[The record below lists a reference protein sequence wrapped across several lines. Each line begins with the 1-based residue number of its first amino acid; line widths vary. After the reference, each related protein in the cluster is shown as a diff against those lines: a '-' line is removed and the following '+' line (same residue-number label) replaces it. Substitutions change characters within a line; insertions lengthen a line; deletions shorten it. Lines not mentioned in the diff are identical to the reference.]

1 MDTTKR
7 CILVQTKHLP
17 LHMFSCSLFHAAYF
31 FWFCLSPMPA
41 QACMSPAL
49 CIPFLSSFDFYS
61 IFR

>member
-41 QACMSPAL
+41 PASVYVTG
-49 CIPFLSSFDFYS
+49 PVYFLFIQF
-61 IFR
+61 